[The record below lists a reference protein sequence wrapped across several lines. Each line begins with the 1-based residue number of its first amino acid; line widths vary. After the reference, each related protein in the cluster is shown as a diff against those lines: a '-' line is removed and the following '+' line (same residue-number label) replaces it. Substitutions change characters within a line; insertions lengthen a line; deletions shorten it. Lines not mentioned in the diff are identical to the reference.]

1 MQRDYC
7 FQMELSEEQIEKW
20 LLNNKEAARKLYSKH
35 QLNVSAMGRKQSIL
49 RADTPPPLSTNV
61 YESFFEIARLL
72 NTCLDVKLI
81 VHYVLKTASTLIKA
95 EKCSVFLLDKEKQEL
110 FTIAFDVDKD
120 GSSGT
125 GIRVPV
131 GMGIVGSVAKKK
143 EGVNIEDAY
152 KEPLFNPEVDHKTGF
167 RTRSMLC
174 LPITDSHD
182 EAEPELLGVACLIN
196 KVEDGSQK
204 TKSHVTLIDV
214 GSLFPNGRD
223 HVQESVSSRGHLT
236 QKCEII
242 SRNYRNVASEPTVI

>member
-1 MQRDYC
+1 
-7 FQMELSEEQIEKW
+7 MEISEQQVEQW
-20 LLNNKEAARKLYSKH
+20 LLQNKEAARKLYSKH
-35 QLNVSAMGRKQSIL
+35 HLDVSLQRKSSIL
-49 RADTPPPLSTNV
+49 RADTPPPLSNNL
-61 YESFFEIARLL
+61 YESFFEIAKLL

-110 FTIAFDVDKD
+110 YTIAFDVDKD
-120 GSSGT
+120 GKYGT

-131 GMGIVGSVAKKK
+131 GMGIVGSVAQKM

-174 LPITDSHD
+174 LPIMDSHD

-196 KVEDGSQK
+196 KIEDHPQK
-204 TKSHVTLIDV
+204 AKGQVSCIDV
-214 GSLFPNGRD
+214 GGVLSIGCG
-223 HVQESVSSRGHLT
+223 HVQESLGSGWYFSQECQIV
-236 QKCEII
+236 
-242 SRNYRNVASEPTVI
+242 SRNHRNVPSKPSIV